1 MAGAGDGFARARK
14 VSTVRKE
21 GAAGHTSIE
30 KPVEPVFCKLNLK
43 ILK

>member
-14 VSTVRKE
+14 VSTVRE